1 MVPLTGCE
9 APRIPDGLGMIKE
22 KRAARCAPDSAHRTL
37 FPGCHPGGSGC
48 LASGPEAPV
57 LTRSLTF
64 SFVARP
70 LGRPLCVDVGSLN
83 LMPAKDSAAIARAR
97 GPQGPDAH
105 GRTQLPMDPVPVV
118 STQSENVP
126 SFCKMRMSP
135 FALRRRGA
143 GLHPAAAWQ
152 RLLAALEW
160 LERFVTIKS

>member
-1 MVPLTGCE
+1 LGFAMVG
-9 APRIPDGLGMIKE
+9 GL
-22 KRAARCAPDSAHRTL
+22 AFSQ
-37 FPGCHPGGSGC
+37 
-48 LASGPEAPV
+48 V
-57 LTRSLTF
+57 LTLYTT
-64 SFVARP
+64 P
-70 LGRPLCVDVGSLN
+70 
-83 LMPAKDSAAIARAR
+83 
-97 GPQGPDAH
+97 
-105 GRTQLPMDPVPVV
+105 V